1 MLILNPRLVAFGSQ
15 SWPDIAAIA
24 IDRAAHRTVEDWSDL
39 GPYAVL
45 ADVPEQ
51 KVRISITQEVARDD
65 VHVPR
70 PGESGTLSFCTSPT
84 ASDAGRRRFTCTA
97 VILDVRHDLSLRKG
111 ALRTIT
117 LGAISPDGS
126 TDPITATDA
135 TDGTL

>member
-1 MLILNPRLVAFGSQ
+1 MLILNPRLVKFGSAA
-15 SWPDIAAIA
+15 WPDIASIA

-51 KVRISITQEVARDD
+51 KVRITIMQELARED
-65 VHVPR
+65 VNVPR

-97 VILDVRHDLSLRKG
+97 VVLDVKHELSLRKG
-111 ALRTIT
+111 AIRTIT
-117 LGAISPDGS
+117 LAAISPDGEA
-126 TDPITATDA
+126 DPVQAS
-135 TDGTL
+135 DGSDGG